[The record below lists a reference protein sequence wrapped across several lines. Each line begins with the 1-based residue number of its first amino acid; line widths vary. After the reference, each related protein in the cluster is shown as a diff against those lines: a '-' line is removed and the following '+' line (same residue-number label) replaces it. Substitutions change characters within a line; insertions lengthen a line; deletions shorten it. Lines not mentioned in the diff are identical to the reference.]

1 MADVA
6 FNSSDHKLTASD
18 VPQGEEALQK
28 SSQAVGGLAS
38 GQAAHWTPEP
48 AAQLL
53 GKAIADF
60 FSACGKAFLQEK
72 KTLDEFGTNVDLA
85 IAEFARVNESTGDE
99 LKKIQDSIT
108 NPEIREKLGK
118 GLPPPLRRPMKAVP
132 PSRLTGP
139 TRWQPLHPL
148 ARMPRIRVRPTSANP
163 RPAAPRSPASNI
175 PLRFQEQGEV
185 SWLPARNT
193 SS

>member
-38 GQAAHWTPEP
+38 GQEKDYWTPEP

-53 GKAIADF
+53 REAVADF
-60 FSACGKAFLQEK
+60 FSACYKAFDQEK
-72 KTLDEFGTNVDLA
+72 NTLDEFGTNVDLA
-85 IAEFARVNESTGDE
+85 IAEFARVNQSTGDE

-108 NPEIREKLGK
+108 NPEIREKLGR
-118 GLPPPLRRPMKAVP
+118 GPLQAGAPAQTDGSDTSAAEAP
-132 PSRLTGP
+132 TGADATYSGPSHFGQSTSSGP
-139 TRWQPLHPL
+139 TITGQ
-148 ARMPRIRVRPTSANP
+148 
-163 RPAAPRSPASNI
+163 
-175 PLRFQEQGEV
+175 
-185 SWLPARNT
+185 
-193 SS
+193 

>member
-18 VPQGEEALQK
+18 VPQSEEALQK

-48 AAQLL
+48 AAQDLRT
-53 GKAIADF
+53 AVAEF
-60 FSACGKAFLQEK
+60 FVACYKAFGQEK
-72 KTLDEFGTNVDLA
+72 ATLDDFGRNVDLA
-85 IAEFARVNESTGDE
+85 IAEFARVNQSTGDE

-118 GLPPPLRRPMKAVP
+118 GLPQA
-132 PSRLTGP
+132 G
-139 TRWQPLHPL
+139 
-148 ARMPRIRVRPTSANP
+148 A
-163 RPAAPRSPASNI
+163 PAAQEADESGAPVQTDGSDTLATAAPTGADAAYSGPSHFGQSAPGGPAI
-175 PLRFQEQGEV
+175 TGQ
-185 SWLPARNT
+185 
-193 SS
+193 

>member
-38 GQAAHWTPEP
+38 GQDAHWTPEP

-60 FSACGKAFLQEK
+60 FSACDEAFRHEK
-72 KTLDEFGTNVDLA
+72 DALDEFGTNVDLA
-85 IAEFARVNESTGDE
+85 IAEFARVNQSTGDE
-99 LKKIQDSIT
+99 LKRIQDSIT

-118 GLPPPLRRPMKAVP
+118 GLPQAGAPAAQEADESGAPAQTGASDTTATEAPTGADAAYSG
-132 PSRLTGP
+132 PSHFGQSAPGGP
-139 TRWQPLHPL
+139 TITGQ
-148 ARMPRIRVRPTSANP
+148 
-163 RPAAPRSPASNI
+163 
-175 PLRFQEQGEV
+175 
-185 SWLPARNT
+185 
-193 SS
+193 

>member
-53 GKAIADF
+53 RKAVTDF
-60 FSACGKAFLQEK
+60 FSACYKAFDQEK
-72 KTLDEFGTNVDLA
+72 DALDEFGTNVDLA
-85 IAEFARVNESTGDE
+85 IAEFARVNQSTGDE

-118 GLPPPLRRPMKAVP
+118 GLPQAGAPAAQEADESGASAQTDGSDTLATAAPTGADAAYSG
-132 PSRLTGP
+132 PSHFGQSAPGGP
-139 TRWQPLHPL
+139 TITGQ
-148 ARMPRIRVRPTSANP
+148 
-163 RPAAPRSPASNI
+163 
-175 PLRFQEQGEV
+175 
-185 SWLPARNT
+185 
-193 SS
+193 

>member
-18 VPQGEEALQK
+18 VPQGEEGLQK

-108 NPEIREKLGK
+108 NPEIREKLGR
-118 GLPPPLRRPMKAVP
+118 GLLQAGAPAQTDGSDTLATEATEAPTGADAAYSG
-132 PSRLTGP
+132 PSHFGQSAPGGP
-139 TRWQPLHPL
+139 TITGQ
-148 ARMPRIRVRPTSANP
+148 
-163 RPAAPRSPASNI
+163 
-175 PLRFQEQGEV
+175 
-185 SWLPARNT
+185 
-193 SS
+193 

>member
-60 FSACGKAFLQEK
+60 FSACDEAFRQEK
-72 KTLDEFGTNVDLA
+72 TALKEFGRNVDLA

-118 GLPPPLRRPMKAVP
+118 GLPQAGAPTAQEADESGASAQTDGSDTLATAAPTGADAAYSG
-132 PSRLTGP
+132 PSHFGQSAPGGP
-139 TRWQPLHPL
+139 TITGQ
-148 ARMPRIRVRPTSANP
+148 
-163 RPAAPRSPASNI
+163 
-175 PLRFQEQGEV
+175 
-185 SWLPARNT
+185 
-193 SS
+193 

>member
-53 GKAIADF
+53 GKAIANF
-60 FSACGKAFLQEK
+60 FSACDEAFRKEK
-72 KTLDEFGTNVDLA
+72 DALDEFGTNVDLA
-85 IAEFARVNESTGDE
+85 IAEFAHVNQSTGDE
-99 LKKIQDSIT
+99 LKSIQDSIT

-118 GLPPPLRRPMKAVP
+118 GVP
-132 PSRLTGP
+132 QAGAPAAQEADESGAPAQTGASDTLATAAPTGADAAYSGPSHFGQSGSGGP
-139 TRWQPLHPL
+139 TITGQ
-148 ARMPRIRVRPTSANP
+148 
-163 RPAAPRSPASNI
+163 
-175 PLRFQEQGEV
+175 
-185 SWLPARNT
+185 
-193 SS
+193 

>member
-60 FSACGKAFLQEK
+60 FSACDEAFSKEK
-72 KTLDEFGTNVDLA
+72 DALKEFGRNVDLA

-118 GLPPPLRRPMKAVP
+118 GLPQAGAPAAQEADESGAPVQTDGSDTLATAAPTGADAAYSG
-132 PSRLTGP
+132 PSHFGQSAHGGP
-139 TRWQPLHPL
+139 TVTGQ
-148 ARMPRIRVRPTSANP
+148 
-163 RPAAPRSPASNI
+163 
-175 PLRFQEQGEV
+175 
-185 SWLPARNT
+185 
-193 SS
+193 